1 MKVVLLLILAVFLIY
16 PLSAAPIGW
25 NLPPVGNITFSP
37 AVKKILDS
45 RANVSATTV
54 SPVQDNVW
62 DTLIVQN
69 TTASYTLS
77 APATLSH
84 SEKELL
90 TSSYAPV
97 TDYPA
102 HQDTDTTA
110 SGMEQ
115 DSTTTW
121 SYFYVTLPTTAS
133 PASAGLSL
141 KSGEQDESYYADV
154 LHLAMALFS
163 SPLAIFLAVFMALGM
178 SFYELVESIQ
188 GLFCPTMSSYFPLLS
203 RVSDRLSQ
211 PPVCFVPGWIG
222 LVAVCCAK
230 IACCDFSCK
239 EGVPIGTDA
248 LSATQEGVI
257 DSQESRI

>member
-1 MKVVLLLILAVFLIY
+1 MKVVPLLILAVFLIY

-45 RANVSATTV
+45 RANVSAATV

-69 TTASYTLS
+69 TTVSYTLS
-77 APATLSH
+77 APATLSY

-97 TDYPA
+97 TDHPA

-211 PPVCFVPGWIG
+211 PPVCLFQAGSAWLPCAVPR
-222 LVAVCCAK
+222 LRVATFRARKGCQLELM
-230 IACCDFSCK
+230 F
-239 EGVPIGTDA
+239 
-248 LSATQEGVI
+248 
-257 DSQESRI
+257 